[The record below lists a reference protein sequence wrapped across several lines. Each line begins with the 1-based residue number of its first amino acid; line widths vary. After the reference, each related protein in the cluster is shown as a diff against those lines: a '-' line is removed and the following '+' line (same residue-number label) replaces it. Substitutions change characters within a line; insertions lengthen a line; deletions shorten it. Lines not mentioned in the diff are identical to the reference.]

1 MNVVV
6 DVLSSD
12 DWCNRVAL
20 MRGTLGASVLKLQT
34 LLLETGLDGFWVA
47 VLVLTMLNR
56 NNVVLVLL

>member
-1 MNVVV
+1 M
-6 DVLSSD
+6 LSSD